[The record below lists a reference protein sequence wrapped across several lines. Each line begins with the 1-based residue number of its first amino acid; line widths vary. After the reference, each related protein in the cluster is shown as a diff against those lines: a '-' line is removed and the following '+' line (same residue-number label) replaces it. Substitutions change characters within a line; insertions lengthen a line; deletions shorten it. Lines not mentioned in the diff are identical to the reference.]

1 MLQYLVA
8 SKARRRLLVLLWGE
22 GKRGS
27 ASQLADLAGVRFAG
41 AYRELR
47 AMLRHRLVNSTHVD
61 GVEIYSANLDHP
73 DAGLLRRLVA
83 TRPALVPPRGEEAD
97 AVRANLRA
105 LGAPLSVPT
114 TDTPSSKSEEILVA
128 GVKLARRDPV
138 VARALPL
145 CLWHQR
151 DSLDPARLVS
161 TAREHGEKHALGF
174 FLELTSE
181 LSGDRRFARWSRVLK
196 DRRVRTKSDFFH
208 LPTTKASAE
217 LGRRNKFPAAHRW
230 GFTMTADLDSFRSLF
245 DKFAH
250 ASP

>member
-1 MLQYLVA
+1 VLQYLVA
-8 SKARRRLLVLLWGE
+8 SKARRRLLTLLWGD
-22 GKRGS
+22 GAHGS
-27 ASQLADLAGVRFAG
+27 ASQLAELAGVRFAG

-47 AMLRHRLVNSTHVD
+47 GMLRHQLVNSTHVG
-61 GVEIYSANLDHP
+61 GVEIYAANLDHP
-73 DAGLLRRLVA
+73 DADLLRRLVA
-83 TRPALVPPRGEEAD
+83 TGPVLTPPRGDEAD

-105 LGAPLSVPT
+105 LGAPLRVPA
-114 TDTPSSKSEEILVA
+114 TDAPPSRREETLLA

-138 VARALPL
+138 VARAIPL

-151 DSLDPARLVS
+151 DTLDPERLVS
-161 TAREHGEKHALGF
+161 TAREQGEKHSLGF

-181 LSGDRRFARWSRVLK
+181 LSGDRRFARWSRGLK

-208 LPTTKASAE
+208 RPTTKASAE
-217 LGRRNKFPAAHRW
+217 LGRRNKFSVAHRW
-230 GFTMTADLDSFRSLF
+230 GFTMTADIDSFRSLF